1 MVFKKGGGVGRHVF
15 CKDGCGGSME
25 GGLPVGNQKTSKGP
39 AAVGL
44 LKADGGYALVDG
56 SRDGG
61 KVSRLEEYLGS
72 KMDRS
77 WEWIG

>member
-1 MVFKKGGGVGRHVF
+1 
-15 CKDGCGGSME
+15 ME
-25 GGLPVGNQKTSKGP
+25 GGLPVGNQKTSEGA

-44 LKADGGYALVDG
+44 VKVDGGCALVDG
-56 SRDGG
+56 SGDGG
-61 KVSRLEEYLGS
+61 KVSRLEEYLGG